1 MKIVLLADLHGN
13 MTATEAME
21 RELDQIKPDDIWFL
35 GDAVGKGPESDKT
48 CDWVRNH
55 CRHWIAGNW
64 DRGLS
69 SERNEDNFFT
79 RQIGPERFDWLDS
92 LPLEDELTISGIRF
106 RLVHGRFLDPLYLSF
121 DPDEKLR
128 EGFRYL
134 LIIFQCGLYSL
145 LRKYGA
151 VHLIIGKTVKRLCY
165 GFVCKL
171 HSLRYGLAFYHLG
184 SHGAG
189 CYGTAAAEGL
199 ELYILYDIILYLH
212 VHLHDIAAFSVSY
225 FTYRIRILYH
235 TYVSGIA
242 EMIHYFFTV

>member
-21 RELDQIKPDDIWFL
+21 RELEKIAPDEIWFL

-48 CDWVRNH
+48 CDWVRSH
-55 CRHWIAGNW
+55 CQHWIAGNW

-128 EGFRYL
+128 EGFRFHDGRPDANGLICADSHRPFIRPLAGGYAINTGSVGNNLSLARAHAL
-134 LIIFQCGLYSL
+134 LLEGEPGSDPAPLRMTL
-145 LRKYGA
+145 LSVPYDNRK
-151 VHLIIGKTVKRLCY
+151 
-165 GFVCKL
+165 
-171 HSLRYGLAFYHLG
+171 
-184 SHGAG
+184 
-189 CYGTAAAEGL
+189 AAERAD
-199 ELYILYDIILYLH
+199 LYPDLPKKE
-212 VHLHDIAAFSVSY
+212 SY
-225 FTYRIRILYH
+225 QKEVMT
-235 TYVSGIA
+235 GI
-242 EMIHYFFTV
+242 YSR